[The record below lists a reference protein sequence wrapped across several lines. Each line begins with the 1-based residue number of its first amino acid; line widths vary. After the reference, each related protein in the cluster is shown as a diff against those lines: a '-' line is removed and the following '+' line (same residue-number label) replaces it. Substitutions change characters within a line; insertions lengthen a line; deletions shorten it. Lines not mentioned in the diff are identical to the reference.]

1 MGFRVKGLGGELIDL
16 EAFRIAVSGFEHTR
30 FRHWLASSQ
39 KAIRE
44 WIRGSQRVLSTDM
57 GNPCPN
63 HKGNSYSRNPTL
75 YHIGTL
81 DPTP

>member
-1 MGFRVKGLGGELIDL
+1 MKGLGGELIDL
-16 EAFRIAVSGFEHTR
+16 DAFRIAVSGSEHTR

-44 WIRGSQRVLSTDM
+44 WIRGSQRVLSTHM
-57 GNPCPN
+57 GNPYPN
-63 HKGNSYSRNPTL
+63 HQGNYYYRNHTL

-81 DPTP
+81 DPKP